1 MRDFGRVVPAVPDIS
16 HAILLNVFHGLK
28 SDRWNSADYGVMV
41 WRADVELHAEL
52 REFPFQGHCTPWVG
66 IALLSCQCNAV
77 LSGALVLYLVH
88 CFVAMKPVTPLRARV
103 SAGLKPVTPLRA
115 ENVGFSGVEGSQ
127 W

>member
-1 MRDFGRVVPAVPDIS
+1 M
-16 HAILLNVFHGLK
+16 
-28 SDRWNSADYGVMV
+28 
-41 WRADVELHAEL
+41 ELHAEL
-52 REFPFQGHCTPWVG
+52 REFPFQGHCTTWVG

-103 SAGLKPVTPLRA
+103 SAGLKPVTPLRG

>member
-1 MRDFGRVVPAVPDIS
+1 M
-16 HAILLNVFHGLK
+16 
-28 SDRWNSADYGVMV
+28 
-41 WRADVELHAEL
+41 ELHAEL

-115 ENVGFSGVEGSQ
+115 RVSAGLKPVTPLRAENVGFSGAEGSQ